1 MTKENNGGSADGQR
15 LDGFLGDSFP
25 PLFQNSRIKFSGN
38 LPMPTTKAAKVRMM
52 GKNRAT
58 GTLRHGTGDKA
69 F

>member
-15 LDGFLGDSFP
+15 LDGFLGR
-25 PLFQNSRIKFSGN
+25 LFSPSIPEQPNKVFRKS
-38 LPMPTTKAAKVRMM
+38 PMPTTKAAKVRMM